1 MINFTC
7 TKCGSKEYI
16 TRKGKNRKGLYRFRF
31 IAIILILILI
41 PINVFAEVDY
51 SELMAECVV
60 NQDEKMGEVYA
71 VKRNKK
77 IDLYGGNKFS
87 YEDLEVLSKIIEAEA
102 GMNWLDD
109 YIRLCV
115 GEVLLNRVESEDFP
129 DTIIEVAYEEGQ
141 YHHVKYGLFDEI
153 VPTMKSVRV
162 ALRLLN
168 GERVIRDSD
177 VVFQANFPQG
187 SGIYE
192 VIHDNLLGNTYLCYS
207 NNRGE

>member
-1 MINFTC
+1 MMLFKSI
-7 TKCGSKEYI
+7 KERI
-16 TRKGKNRKGLYRFRF
+16 MKRSL
-31 IAIILILILI
+31 AIILILILI
-41 PINVFAEVDY
+41 PINVFADVDY

-60 NQDEKMGEVYA
+60 NQDEKMGEVYM
-71 VKRNKK
+71 VKRDKK
-77 IDLYGGNKFS
+77 IDLYGGSKFT

-115 GEVLLNRVESEDFP
+115 GEVLMNRVASKDFP
-129 DTIIEVAYEEGQ
+129 DTIREVAYQEGQ
-141 YHHVKYGLFDEI
+141 YHHIKYGLFDEI
-153 VPTMKSVRV
+153 VPTMKSVRT

-168 GERVIRDSD
+168 GDRVINDKD

-192 VIHDNLLGNTYLCYS
+192 IIHDNLLGNTYLCYS
-207 NNRGE
+207 NNRE

>member
-1 MINFTC
+1 MMLFKSI
-7 TKCGSKEYI
+7 KERI
-16 TRKGKNRKGLYRFRF
+16 MKRSL
-31 IAIILILILI
+31 AIILILILI
-41 PINVFAEVDY
+41 PINVLADVDY

-77 IDLYGGNKFS
+77 IDLYGVNKFS

-109 YIRLCV
+109 YIRMCV
-115 GEVLLNRVESEDFP
+115 GEVMMNRVASKDFP
-129 DTIIEVAYEEGQ
+129 DTIREVAYQEGQ
-141 YHHVKYGLFDEI
+141 YHHIKYGLFDEI
-153 VPTMKSVRV
+153 VPTMKSVRT

-168 GERVIRDSD
+168 GDRVINDKD

-192 VIHDNLLGNTYLCYS
+192 IIHDNLLGNTYLCYS
-207 NNRGE
+207 NNRE

>member
-1 MINFTC
+1 M
-7 TKCGSKEYI
+7 
-16 TRKGKNRKGLYRFRF
+16 RKLLPLLF
-31 IAIILILILI
+31 ILII
-41 PINVFAEVDY
+41 PLNTKAYDMSLDY
-51 SELMAECVV
+51 SSLMADCVTIS
-60 NQDEKMGEVYA
+60 DYKMGEWYENA
-71 VKRNKK
+71 RNIK
-77 IDLYGGNKFS
+77 ISKYGGVRWS
-87 YEDLEVLSKIIEAEA
+87 YEDLELLSKIIEAEA

-129 DTIIEVAYEEGQ
+129 DTIVEVAYEEGQ

-168 GERVIRDSD
+168 GDRVINDKD

-192 VIHDNLLGNTYLCYS
+192 IIHDNLLGNTYLCYS